1 MKIEL
6 CAGNEAA
13 CRIAMELK
21 LDRIELCQQLEIGGV
36 TPGIGLIDFAVNQ
49 LQVETH
55 VLIRPRAG
63 GFVFNADEK
72 TVMETDIAAAV
83 KTGVTGLVVG
93 ALTNSGELNLNWL
106 KRVQEA
112 FPQHIWTF
120 HRAFDEVKD
129 WKGAMDQLIGL
140 GFTRILTSG
149 QANNVLEGIPVLRA
163 MQAYAAG
170 RIEIMAG
177 GGVTVANAAQIRSEL
192 HPQAIHFSGTNLQ
205 TIDQG
210 SRYAATVLTPDREK
224 IRQLTEIFRSAQ
236 I

>member
-1 MKIEL
+1 MQIEL

-13 CRIAMELK
+13 CRIARDLQ
-21 LDRIELCQQLEIGGV
+21 LDRIELCQQLEMGGI

-72 TVMETDIAAAV
+72 TVMDTDIAAAV

-93 ALTNSGELNLNWL
+93 ALTESGALDLAWL
-106 KRVQEA
+106 KRAQNA
-112 FPQHIWTF
+112 FPAHIWTF

-129 WKGAMDQLIGL
+129 WQVAMDALIAL

-149 QANNVLEGIPVLRA
+149 QANNVFEGIPVLLE

-170 RIEIMAG
+170 RIEIMPG
-177 GGVTVANAAQIRSEL
+177 GGVAAANALQIKSKL
-192 HPQAIHFSGTNLQ
+192 NPQAIHFSGTNLQ
-205 TIDQG
+205 TIDAT
-210 SRYAATVLTPDREK
+210 SRYAAKVLAPDREK
-224 IRQLTEIFRSAQ
+224 IRQLTEIFRSTLS
-236 I
+236 